1 MLVSLTT
8 SVTLSR
14 ISFTSVQIASRVEE
28 ASAEATF
35 DKMVSPSLTDTSYA
49 AEAVPFFRVVYVLVT
64 GTDIEGPGF
73 DRLIICDLASVVC
86 ALPLGTAPAGSFGVQ
101 GTHTGMLHRR
111 APEHGHDLPT

>member
-1 MLVSLTT
+1 MFSNDI
-8 SVTLSR
+8 LSD
-14 ISFTSVQIASRVEE
+14 IIAIKAFTA
-28 ASAEATF
+28 
-35 DKMVSPSLTDTSYA
+35 Y
-49 AEAVPFFRVVYVLVT
+49 T

-73 DRLIICDLASVVC
+73 ARLIICDLASVVC